1 MPQGCILKV
10 SLRSY
15 MRTIVPVLTLVVV
28 ALSSCTSNTAVPYFR
43 DGSGN
48 NSHTQPIL
56 TNEKQAFCMDR
67 IPDSDSQYVR
77 TRSYNWCMRNV
88 DDLMRKQREARE
100 AWERDAPIR
109 EQQAQ
114 QERIRSEQEYAA
126 KEQNRRMEEQ
136 ENERKNQ
143 QQINEYNRMFNF

>member
-1 MPQGCILKV
+1 MF
-10 SLRSY
+10 
-15 MRTIVPVLTLVVV
+15 RTLVPVLPIVVV
-28 ALSSCTSNTAVPYFR
+28 ALSSCTSNTAVPYVR
-43 DGSGN
+43 DGN
-48 NSHTQPIL
+48 VKNSTTQPVL
-56 TNEKQAFCMDR
+56 TNEKQAFCIDR
-67 IPDSDSQYVR
+67 IPVSDSQYVR

-88 DDLMRKQREARE
+88 DDLMRKQREERE

-143 QQINEYNRMFNF
+143 QQIKEYNKMFNF

>member
-1 MPQGCILKV
+1 MF
-10 SLRSY
+10 
-15 MRTIVPVLTLVVV
+15 RTLVPVLPIVVV

-88 DDLMRKQREARE
+88 DDLMRKQREVRE

-114 QERIRSEQEYAA
+114 QEQIRLQQERSVD
-126 KEQNRRMEEQ
+126 EQNRRMEEH
-136 ENERKNQ
+136 EKERKNQ
-143 QQINEYNRMFNF
+143 QEIKEYNKMFNF